1 MVNIPKKEKYKTTCR
16 VAYIHHHCR
25 AQLNKAEL
33 YSPSSS
39 CHSLAVSV
47 SVSLNRA
54 ARNVRKTAKRGRFTW
69 GEEEEEEEEVEL
81 SQDPLEVLGRDIML
95 MILKNLDARSVA
107 LFPLVSGAW
116 HGVAS
121 SDSIWS
127 AKVKFLLSFLTLWLV
142 ICIWTWD

>member
-1 MVNIPKKEKYKTTCR
+1 MEEKLQNGDVLLEVKKKNKRKRRKKKRNREKRKEK
-16 VAYIHHHCR
+16 I
-25 AQLNKAEL
+25 
-33 YSPSSS
+33 
-39 CHSLAVSV
+39 
-47 SVSLNRA
+47 
-54 ARNVRKTAKRGRFTW
+54 
-69 GEEEEEEEEVEL
+69 EEEEEEEVEL

-107 LFPLVSGAW
+107 LSLLVSRAW

-142 ICIWTWD
+142 ICI

>member
-1 MVNIPKKEKYKTTCR
+1 MEEKLQNGDVLLEVKKKKKKKRRKKKRKREKRKEK
-16 VAYIHHHCR
+16 I
-25 AQLNKAEL
+25 
-33 YSPSSS
+33 
-39 CHSLAVSV
+39 
-47 SVSLNRA
+47 
-54 ARNVRKTAKRGRFTW
+54 
-69 GEEEEEEEEVEL
+69 EEEEEVEL

-107 LFPLVSGAW
+107 LSLLVSRAW

-142 ICIWTWD
+142 ICI